1 MSDSGRVQ
9 FDWAAPG
16 ADRSTDPGAFSPPDP
31 DPIQPVTNFGLLL
44 LEPMAVDHLELRGG
58 PQNRC
63 LYELVGAEWTIR
75 QVNP

>member
-1 MSDSGRVQ
+1 MSDSGRIQ

-16 ADRSTDPGAFSPPDP
+16 ADRSTDPAAFSPPDP
-31 DPIQPVTNFGLLL
+31 NPIQPVANFGLLL
-44 LEPMAVDHLELRGG
+44 LELTAVDHLELRGE